1 MTHTKSH
8 PTLRFQTSLKLSVSA
23 LLLAGIGCFFL
34 YDFTVVG
41 GSVPDRWYYALRQLI
56 FAGCGLCSAQLL
68 SHIDYR
74 RLERLW
80 PHAMGWLILLCLG
93 LFLAEKLGYEQLLP
107 SVNIGKLAEVLFLLP
122 MAKAFSTQQTNRRRG
137 LLDDVKDVS
146 RLFLILLL
154 VILALQAG
162 ILQTASVILILLV
175 WMGLLFLCRPVWV
188 FGMGSILCGS
198 LLALFIE
205 YSEHFS
211 SIDARILAWMDP
223 FSDPMAAGYPIVQTI
238 YAIADGGLFGT
249 GIGSGTLRYTL
260 DACKS
265 AILPAIT
272 QEIGLV
278 GVGLLLLLYLFFL
291 LQAFS
296 VAFHA
301 SDRWGFFLAAAI
313 ALRFCMVFM
322 LYLSCYANLI
332 PWLDAL
338 LFPFLSYGGTNLL
351 TDFCLIGILLS
362 IARLQAESERR

>member
-8 PTLRFQTSLKLSVSA
+8 PPRRFQTSLKLSVSA

-41 GSVPDRWYYALRQLI
+41 GAVPDRWYYALRQLM
-56 FAGCGLCSAQLL
+56 FAGCGLCSAQIL

-80 PHAMGWLILLCLG
+80 PHAIGLLILLCMG
-93 LFLAEKLGYEQLLP
+93 LLLAEKWGYEQLLP
-107 SVNIGKLAEVLFLLP
+107 SVNIGKLAEVLLLLI
-122 MAKAFSTQQTNRRRG
+122 MAKAFSTLQTNRRRG
-137 LLDDVKDVS
+137 LLDDVKDTS
-146 RLFLILLL
+146 RLFLPLSLALL
-154 VILALQAG
+154 VGVLQS
-162 ILQTASVILILLV
+162 TSVILILLV
-175 WMGLLFLCRPVWV
+175 WMGLLFLCRPVWF

-223 FSDPMAAGYPIVQTI
+223 FSDPMAAEYPIVQTI

-313 ALRFCMVFM
+313 ALRFCMVFV
-322 LYLSCYANLI
+322 LYLSCYANLT